1 MRAVVGDVEGGTGL
15 RGRGLPLTI
24 ERDDTAPAT
33 RQELQAAM
41 TRLAGVLRT
50 ASSLDEAGAVARRAV
65 GDDGVDGNELR
76 NLATV
81 GQALIGAAI
90 AREESRGAHTRID
103 FPDTSDDFRLRF
115 VCSPSNS
122 GSPRLL

>member
-1 MRAVVGDVEGGTGL
+1 
-15 RGRGLPLTI
+15 
-24 ERDDTAPAT
+24 
-33 RQELQAAM
+33 
-41 TRLAGVLRT
+41 
-50 ASSLDEAGAVARRAV
+50 
-65 GDDGVDGNELR
+65 LR
-76 NLATV
+76 NLAAV

-115 VCSPSNS
+115 VCSSSNS

>member
-1 MRAVVGDVEGGTGL
+1 
-15 RGRGLPLTI
+15 
-24 ERDDTAPAT
+24 
-33 RQELQAAM
+33 M

-65 GDDGVDGNELR
+65 GGDGVDGNELR
-76 NLATV
+76 NLAAV

-115 VCSPSNS
+115 VS
-122 GSPRLL
+122 